1 MMHGTIQN
9 AEPVASALP
18 DYKIKENMANTV
30 TLERILGKIKSETY
44 TRLPSGKV
52 LVCELMLENG
62 FSVRGEAA
70 VVDPANYNEEI
81 GIKISR
87 ENAVD
92 QIWQLEGY
100 LLQEE
105 LYKGTK

>member
-1 MMHGTIQN
+1 MTN
-9 AEPVASALP
+9 R
-18 DYKIKENMANTV
+18 V

-44 TRLPSGKV
+44 TKLPSGKV

-81 GIKISR
+81 GRKISR

-92 QIWQLEGY
+92 QMWQLEGY

-105 LYKGTK
+105 LFKGNK

>member
-1 MMHGTIQN
+1 MTN
-9 AEPVASALP
+9 
-18 DYKIKENMANTV
+18 KV
-30 TLERILGKIKSETY
+30 TLEGILGKVKSETY

-52 LVCELMLENG
+52 LVCELVLENG

-81 GIKISR
+81 GRKISR

-92 QIWQLEGY
+92 KMWQLEGY

-105 LYKGTK
+105 LFKGNK